1 MRPRTA
7 QPAIQLTPRQFQLL
21 QMVARF
27 QENRCYS
34 PTLAEMACELEISR
48 STVFEHL
55 AELRKKGLLSGY
67 QNKARSLK
75 VSSQGQELL
84 SELSGQSSPTNA
96 TEAGGIPL
104 AGSVAAGVPV
114 EAIENV
120 ELLSLTS
127 AFGSGDDIFA
137 LEVAGDSM
145 INEDIRQGDYVIC
158 RRCRVA
164 DDGQLVVAIVDDE
177 NATLKRFYKEKH
189 QARLQPANDDYQHV
203 SRASCPRFEGGTPST
218 RDYVRLQPANDD
230 YQPIYTDNCRIEAIV
245 IGLVRKL

>member
-1 MRPRTA
+1 MRLRTA
-7 QPAIQLTPRQFQLL
+7 QPAIQLTPRQLQLL

-34 PTLAEMACELEISR
+34 PTLAEMACELDISR

-75 VSSQGQELL
+75 VSSQGQGLL
-84 SELSGQSSPTNA
+84 SELSGQSSPA
-96 TEAGGIPL
+96 YAAEAAGIPL

-114 EAIENV
+114 GAVENV

-137 LEVAGDSM
+137 LEVTGDSM

-158 RRCRVA
+158 RRSRIA

-177 NATLKRFYKEKH
+177 NATLKRFYRDKAR
-189 QARLQPANDDYQHV
+189 ARLQPANDDY
-203 SRASCPRFEGGTPST
+203 
-218 RDYVRLQPANDD
+218 L
-230 YQPIYTDNCRIEAIV
+230 PIYTDNCRIEAIV
-245 IGLVRKL
+245 IGLLRKL

>member
-1 MRPRTA
+1 MRLRTA
-7 QPAIQLTPRQFQLL
+7 QPAIQLTPRQLQLL

-34 PTLAEMACELEISR
+34 PTLAEMACELDISR

-55 AELRKKGLLSGY
+55 TELRKKGLLSGY

-75 VSSQGQELL
+75 VSSHGQELL
-84 SELSGQSSPTNA
+84 SELSGQSSPTHA

-114 EAIENV
+114 EAVENIES
-120 ELLSLTS
+120 LSLTS

-145 INEDIRQGDYVIC
+145 INEDIREGDYVIC
-158 RRCRVA
+158 RRSRVA
-164 DDGQLVVAIVDDE
+164 DDGQLIVAIVDDE
-177 NATLKRFYKEKH
+177 NATLKRFYRDK
-189 QARLQPANDDYQHV
+189 D
-203 SRASCPRFEGGTPST
+203 RA
-218 RDYVRLQPANDD
+218 RLQPANDD
-230 YQPIYTDNCRIEAIV
+230 YQPIYTNNCRIEAIV

>member
-1 MRPRTA
+1 MRLKTA
-7 QPAIQLTPRQFQLL
+7 QTMTQLTPRQLQLL

-55 AELRKKGLLSGY
+55 AELRRKGLLSGY

-84 SELSGQSSPTNA
+84 SELSGQSSPTYA
-96 TEAGGIPL
+96 AEAGGIPL

-114 EAIENV
+114 EAVENV
-120 ELLSLTS
+120 ESLSLSS

-177 NATLKRFYKEKH
+177 NATLKRFYRDKNR
-189 QARLQPANDDYQHV
+189 ARLQPANDDY
-203 SRASCPRFEGGTPST
+203 
-218 RDYVRLQPANDD
+218 L
-230 YQPIYTDNCRIEAIV
+230 PIYTDNCRIEAIV